1 LVKGVKIVDNKIKDI
16 VIICLYILLAVEL
29 WKADNL
35 FSQNTKTL
43 EKIEGYLHLLGN
55 MSMSGLK
62 K

>member
-1 LVKGVKIVDNKIKDI
+1 MDNKIKDI